1 MSMSLSEAAAAVGMY
16 KSSVLRGIK
25 AGKISATKDEHGE
38 WRIEPA
44 ELHRVY
50 PPVARNGAGN
60 GADAPDSAT
69 LALRAELAEQRL
81 ADLKTALEEAREDL
95 CRWRDMA
102 ERLSLPKPAEP
113 RAWWWRRLVG

>member
-1 MSMSLSEAAAAVGMY
+1 MSYSLSEAAAAVGMY
-16 KSSVLRGIK
+16 KSSVLRAIK
-25 AGKISATKDEHGE
+25 GGKISATKDEHGE
-38 WRIEPA
+38 WRIEVA

-50 PPVARNGAGN
+50 PPVASN
-60 GADAPDSAT
+60 GADAPDGAA
-69 LALRAELAEQRL
+69 LALRAEVAEQRL